1 MKRNFQHIMIMC
13 VFLTSLSSCKNT
25 LTGNWDQA
33 PLPTT
38 ETSILTSSELD
49 GLAQAINAALLTSPD
64 FNATIKGKALEKFD
78 GDFDVMLKTLGEQ
91 EVSDFHSTRSM
102 GGSTTIAMMLDELYP
117 ADTRSGITSDNIIE
131 YLTEKYPLL
140 QVSVPVHAEDW
151 EEGYIPTVVFIG
163 DDYVDGVTEFVK
175 GYDNTGK
182 EVWVDAINEPD
193 VPVIV
198 IGMNERGGLDATRNA
213 NRGTDIDFEQ
223 YTTRVMPDTGLIINP
238 GLEYLMAPI
247 NVTATT
253 TATGINVAWG
263 MSSESSPATKYYI
276 YRKCETENDFVNVG
290 ISNGTNNTTYN
301 DVDIIANLSYSYYVK
316 AYSNIEGYSQASAIV
331 SAYAPNIVNSVE
343 TFSAIPQ
350 NSTSVLLQ
358 WTQLADAAITG
369 VNVYRKR
376 VSTDN
381 TALGTC
387 IASNISPMTYQYSD
401 TPPVS
406 GELYT
411 YSVENL
417 ANGRVSAVTSDQL
430 YHPYRNHAL
439 NNSVYITS
447 MQYNM
452 EYIEEIEGWLKG
464 APEFR
469 LQVALVHGDTKEVVK
484 PVAEIGRL
492 YYFSSRT
499 SSQSFVSSN
508 ALFTWQRTD
517 RNTTYDKLVIDVS
530 EFDYDN
536 TLNKVKNITVNV
548 GCKVAVSKALTIEPL
563 SASFTIDLN
572 KDDIPI
578 GVVQHCYYEN
588 PNQLI
593 EVGNYDFK
601 MRISE
606 TNQ

>member
-1 MKRNFQHIMIMC
+1 
-13 VFLTSLSSCKNT
+13 
-25 LTGNWDQA
+25 
-33 PLPTT
+33 
-38 ETSILTSSELD
+38 
-49 GLAQAINAALLTSPD
+49 
-64 FNATIKGKALEKFD
+64 
-78 GDFDVMLKTLGEQ
+78 MLQTLGEQ
-91 EVSDFHSTRSM
+91 ELSDYNSTRA
-102 GGSTTIAMMLDELYP
+102 GNGKTTVAMLLNEMFPDNK
-117 ADTRSGITSDNIIE
+117 TRSVAPDDIIK

-140 QVSVPVHAEDW
+140 QVSVPVNADKW

-198 IGMNERGGLDATRNA
+198 IGMNERGGLDTTKSA

-223 YTTRVMPDTGLIINP
+223 YTTRAMPDTGLIINP
-238 GLEYLMAPI
+238 SLDRLMAPI

-253 TATGINVAWG
+253 TATGINVAWS
-263 MSSESSPATKYYI
+263 MNSTSLPATKYYI

-316 AYSNIEGYSQASAIV
+316 AYSNTEGYSPASSIV
-331 SAYAPNIVNSVE
+331 SAYAPNIVNPVE

-350 NSTSVLLQ
+350 NSSSVLLQ
-358 WTQLADAAITG
+358 WTQFANSAITG

-376 VSTDN
+376 VSTDT

-387 IASNISPMTYQYSD
+387 IASNVSPTTYQYSD
-401 TPPVS
+401 MPPVS

-439 NNSVYITS
+439 NNSVYVTRIQFNES
-447 MQYNM
+447 DY
-452 EYIEEIEGWLKG
+452 EHIEGWLRG

-469 LQVALVHGDTKEVVK
+469 LQVSLVQGDTKTVLK
-484 PVAEIGRL
+484 PVDENGRFYL
-492 YYFSSRT
+492 FSSRT
-499 SSQSFVSSN
+499 ANQSFAGSN
-508 ALFTWQRTD
+508 ALFNWLRVD
-517 RNTTYDKLVIDVS
+517 RNTTYDKMVV
-530 EFDYDN
+530 
-536 TLNKVKNITVNV
+536 NITEYEYQDVDAEKSVTVNI
-548 GCKVAVSKALTIEPL
+548 GCKIAVAKALTIEPF
-563 SASFTIDLN
+563 SISFKMDF
-572 KDDIPI
+572 DAADESI
-578 GVVQHCYYEN
+578 GLVQHCYYEN
-588 PNQLI
+588 PNQAL
-593 EVGNYDFK
+593 EAGNYNFK
-601 MRISE
+601 IHISA

>member
-1 MKRNFQHIMIMC
+1 MACI
-13 VFLTSLSSCKNT
+13 LTFTSCENT
-25 LTGNWDQA
+25 LDTFTSCEKPINGECAPTQQA
-33 PLPTT
+33 NINVATN
-38 ETSILTSSELD
+38 SELD
-49 GLAQAINAALLTSPD
+49 GIAQAISLALQSSED
-64 FNATIKGKALEKFD
+64 FNNIIKNKALEKFD
-78 GDFDVMLKTLGEQ
+78 GDYDVMLQTLGKQ
-91 EVSDFHSTRSM
+91 ELSDYNSTRV
-102 GGSTTIAMMLDELYP
+102 GGNGVTTVAMLLNEKFP
-117 ADTRSGITSDNIIE
+117 NNKTRSVAPDDIIK

-151 EEGYIPTVVFIG
+151 EDGYIPTVVFIG

-198 IGMNERGGLDATRNA
+198 IGMNERGGLDATKSL
-213 NRGTDIDFEQ
+213 NRGNNLDLEE
-223 YTTRVMPDTGLIINP
+223 YATRAFTPDTGLIVNP
-238 GLEYLMAPI
+238 GLERLMAPI

-263 MSSESSPATKYYI
+263 MSSTSLPATKYYI

-316 AYSNIEGYSQASAIV
+316 AYSNTEGYSQASAIV
-331 SAYAPNIVNSVE
+331 SAYAPNIVNPVE

-499 SSQSFVSSN
+499 SSQSFVTSN
-508 ALFTWQRTD
+508 TLFTWQRTD

-530 EFDYDN
+530 EFDYDD

-572 KDDIPI
+572 KEDIPI

>member
-25 LTGNWDQA
+25 LTGNLDQA

-198 IGMNERGGLDATRNA
+198 ISMNERGGLDATRNA

-238 GLEYLMAPI
+238 SLDRLMAPI

-253 TATGINVAWG
+253 TATGINVAWS
-263 MSSESSPATKYYI
+263 MNSTSLPATKYYI

-316 AYSNIEGYSQASAIV
+316 AYSNTEGYSQASAIV
-331 SAYAPNIVNSVE
+331 SAYAPNIVNPVE

-439 NNSVYITS
+439 NNPVYVTRIQFNES
-447 MQYNM
+447 DY
-452 EYIEEIEGWLKG
+452 EHIEGWLRG

-469 LQVALVHGDTKEVVK
+469 LQVSLVQGDTKSVLK
-484 PVAEIGRL
+484 PVDENGRFYL
-492 YYFSSRT
+492 FSSRT
-499 SSQSFVSSN
+499 ANQSFAGSN
-508 ALFTWQRTD
+508 ALFNWLKVD
-517 RNTTYDKLVIDVS
+517 RNTTYDKMVVSITEYEYQDV
-530 EFDYDN
+530 DAQ
-536 TLNKVKNITVNV
+536 KGVTVNI
-548 GCKVAVSKALTIEPL
+548 GCKISALKALTIEPFSL
-563 SASFTIDLN
+563 SFTMDFN
-572 KDDIPI
+572 SHDESI
-578 GVVQHCYYEN
+578 GLVQHCYYEN
-588 PNQLI
+588 PSQAL
-593 EVGNYDFK
+593 EAGNYDFK
-601 MRISE
+601 IHISE
-606 TNQ
+606 TN